1 MKGCR
6 HCRLGLDGRP
16 QRPVQL
22 SLRFLVMQLTRASS
36 PKNWS
41 IWGVDVILASDSAS
55 AQLTLQISEHLL
67 AKSGKNSRGN
77 STDFGPDRFRGRV
90 SRPSQPV
97 RSLWAASLALS
108 DSDQQPRQIGG
119 MSVGGASYSRGSS
132 GFPGLCRTCVPLE
145 GHRDLLR
152 RLVGSR
158 PRCQVRWRIGFR
170 VEGSRRISSSMKRQA
185 FCIASIRVP
194 SL

>member
-1 MKGCR
+1 MHLEIRSAELHPASTGFR
-6 HCRLGLDGRP
+6 RRSGAPLIRDAQVRVLPPGLR
-16 QRPVQL
+16 V
-22 SLRFLVMQLTRASS
+22 
-36 PKNWS
+36 
-41 IWGVDVILASDSAS
+41 LANSDSYM
-55 AQLTLQISEHLL
+55 
-67 AKSGKNSRGN
+67 R
-77 STDFGPDRFRGRV
+77 RFE
-90 SRPSQPV
+90 SCRPSQPV

-119 MSVGGASYSRGSS
+119 MSSAAFRTARGSS

-170 VEGSRRISSSMKRQA
+170 VAGSRRISSSMKRQA